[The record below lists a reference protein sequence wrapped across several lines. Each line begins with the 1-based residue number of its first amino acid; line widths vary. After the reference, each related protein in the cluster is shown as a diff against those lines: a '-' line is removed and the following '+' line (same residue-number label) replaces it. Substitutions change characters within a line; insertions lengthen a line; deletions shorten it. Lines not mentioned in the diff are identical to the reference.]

1 LKKTIKNVFVITDT
15 PIQSTMIVTPHA
27 VKNLVRGAEAYNN
40 DINAI
45 DEDDVQY
52 DAGQICT
59 EDDQAML
66 ELLWLNEYKLVLEI
80 YELTWYGTY
89 SKYPTLTVQVTDG
102 VLTMLLR
109 SSYRKPAFHKR
120 LFSKRSPLYSGKM
133 NLGMRIRLMDYST
146 SIWVDRKGCA
156 HPCIFVEQMTA
167 KPKRN
172 CKKQMGTIRKV
183 NSKSRHPP
191 NFMKK

>member
-1 LKKTIKNVFVITDT
+1 MKSVFVITDT
-15 PIQSTMIVTPHA
+15 PLQSTMIVTPHA
-27 VKNLVRGAEAYNN
+27 VKNLIRGAKAYNN

-59 EDDQAML
+59 QDDQAMR
-66 ELLWLNEYKLVLEI
+66 ELLVLNKYKPVLEI
-80 YELTWYGTY
+80 CELTWHGTY
-89 SKYPTLTVQVTDG
+89 SKYPTLTIKVTDG

-109 SSYRKPAFHKR
+109 SSYRKPTFHKR
-120 LFSKRSPLYSGKM
+120 FLSKRSPLYSGEM

-146 SIWVDRKGCA
+146 SIWVDRKGGA
-156 HPCIFVEQMTA
+156 HPCIFVEKMTA

-172 CKKQMGTIRKV
+172 CKKQMGT
-183 NSKSRHPP
+183 P
-191 NFMKK
+191 N